1 MKKTITKVKAA
12 VTGVVILSATALTHP
27 YWSVDDYT
35 VTVNNALTKG
45 EDNLVYT
52 DGGTFTANDTW
63 AYLRFDSSDFYG
75 AIVSGKQYSI
85 KASGHRLGLPFGLSM
100 YPNIISYEEVK

>member
-1 MKKTITKVKAA
+1 MIKKVKM
-12 VTGVVILSATALTHP
+12 VLTGVIAVSAIALTHP

-35 VTVNNALTKG
+35 VTVNNSLTKS

-75 AIVSGKQYSI
+75 SIVSGKTYNI